1 VKFAE
6 TPLKG
11 AYLVDIDRLEDER
24 GFFARSF
31 CEKEFSAYGLASH
44 FVQCNVSYNRS
55 KGTLR
60 GLHYQEEPDAEDK
73 LVRCTMGSVY
83 DVIVDIRSDSPTYL
97 KWFGAEISADNRTAL
112 FIPCGF
118 AHGFQTLVDDSEVL
132 YQMSEFFHPGSA
144 RGIRWD
150 DPKIAIR
157 WPLRNFIISE
167 KDRAF
172 PLLEKAAS

>member
-1 VKFAE
+1 MKFAE

-11 AYLVDIDRLEDER
+11 AYLVDLDRLEDER

-31 CEKEFSAYGLASH
+31 CEKEFSAQGLASR
-44 FVQCNVSYNRS
+44 FVQCNVSYSRR

-60 GLHYQEEPDAEDK
+60 GLHYQEEPRAEDK
-73 LVRCTMGSVY
+73 LVRCTMGAVY
-83 DVIVDIRSDSPTYL
+83 DVVVDIRQTSPTYL
-97 KWFGAEISADNRTAL
+97 KWFGTEISAENRRAV
-112 FIPCGF
+112 FVPRGF

-150 DPKIAIR
+150 DPSLRIT
-157 WPLRNFIISE
+157 WPMRETILSE
-167 KDRAF
+167 KDRSYPF
-172 PLLEKAAS
+172 IEKAGR